1 MLRFNPGVKINE
13 NTKYMRVPA
22 LFKEYIWLV
31 NTIRKADDDGIT
43 FAEINEKWLE
53 TELSEGVELARSTF
67 NRHKDAI
74 EDIFGIIIDCN
85 RLNGYRYFISNE
97 DVLGEDSIQNWMLNT
112 LTVNNIIGEALTL
125 QDRILL
131 QPALVEGDYLKMV
144 IKAMKKNVKLAVDY
158 RKYGDD
164 EPRHMTFEPYC
175 IKLFKQRWYILGHFH
190 RDTTADRPEVDYF
203 GVFSFDR
210 ILNMSLTDDK
220 FQIKPGFNAQ
230 AYFEECFG
238 VLVNDDTEV
247 QRIVIRVFGDER
259 YYVKDLPIHKSQRE
273 IGQGENYTDFELFMR
288 PTIDLSTHFV
298 SRSYLIKVLEPQW
311 LADEIHHMHW
321 QAVQM
326 YEAENK

>member
-1 MLRFNPGVKINE
+1 
-13 NTKYMRVPA
+13 MRVPA

-31 NTIRKADDDGIT
+31 NTIRKADDGISL
-43 FAEINEKWLE
+43 AEINEKWLD
-53 TELSEGVELARSTF
+53 TDMSEGVELARSTF

-85 RLNGYRYFISNE
+85 RQNGYKYFISNDE
-97 DVLGEDSIQNWMLNT
+97 VLHDDSIQNWMLNT

-164 EPRHMTFEPYC
+164 EPRHLTFEPYC

-190 RDTTADRPEVDYF
+190 RNAIADRPEVDYF

-220 FQIKPGFNAQ
+220 FQMDPSFNAQ

-238 VLVNDDTEV
+238 VLVNDDTV
-247 QRIVIRVFGDER
+247 AQRIVIRVFGDER
-259 YYVKDLPIHKSQRE
+259 FYVRDLPIHKSQRE
-273 IGQGENYTDFELFMR
+273 IGQGEDYTDFELFMR

-298 SRSYLIKVLEPQW
+298 SRSFLIKVLEPQW
-311 LADEIHHMHW
+311 LADEIHHMHM
-321 QAVQM
+321 QAVLM

>member
-1 MLRFNPGVKINE
+1 
-13 NTKYMRVPA
+13 MRVPA

-31 NTIRKADDDGIT
+31 NTIRKAGDDGIS

-53 TELSEGVELARSTF
+53 TELSDGVELARSTF

-74 EDIFGIIIDCN
+74 EDIFGLIIDCN

-97 DVLGEDSIQNWMLNT
+97 EVLGEDSIQNWMLNT

-131 QPALVEGDYLKMV
+131 QPAPVEGDYLKMV
-144 IKAMKKNVKLAVDY
+144 IEAMKKNVKLAVDY

-164 EPRHMTFEPYC
+164 EPRHLTFEPYC

-190 RDTTADRPEVDYF
+190 RNAIADRPEVDYF

-220 FQIKPGFNAQ
+220 FQMDPSFNAQ

-238 VLVNDDTEV
+238 VLVNDDTV
-247 QRIVIRVFGDER
+247 AQRIVIRVFGDER
-259 YYVKDLPIHKSQRE
+259 FYVRDLPIHKSQRE
-273 IGQGENYTDFELFMR
+273 IGQGEDYTDFELFMR

-298 SRSYLIKVLEPQW
+298 SRSFLIKVLEPQW
-311 LADEIHHMHW
+311 LADEIHHMHM
-321 QAVQM
+321 QAVLM

>member
-1 MLRFNPGVKINE
+1 
-13 NTKYMRVPA
+13 MRVPA

-31 NTIRKADDDGIT
+31 NTIRKAGDDGIT

-74 EDIFGIIIDCN
+74 EDIFGLIIDCN

-97 DVLGEDSIQNWMLNT
+97 EVLSEDSIQNWMLNT

-131 QPALVEGDYLKMV
+131 QPAPVEGDYLKMV
-144 IKAMKKNVKLAVDY
+144 IEAMKKSVKLAVDY

-164 EPRHMTFEPYC
+164 EPRHLTFEPYC

-190 RDTTADRPEVDYF
+190 RNAIADRPEVDYF

-220 FQIKPGFNAQ
+220 FQMDPSFNAQ

-238 VLVNDDTEV
+238 VLVNDDTV
-247 QRIVIRVFGDER
+247 AQRIVIRVFGDER
-259 YYVKDLPIHKSQRE
+259 FYVRDLPIHKSQRE
-273 IGQGENYTDFELFMR
+273 IGQGEDYTDFELFMR

-298 SRSYLIKVLEPQW
+298 SRSFLIKVLEPQW
-311 LADEIHHMHW
+311 LADEIHHMHM
-321 QAVQM
+321 QAVLM

>member
-1 MLRFNPGVKINE
+1 
-13 NTKYMRVPA
+13 MRVPA

-31 NTIRKADDDGIT
+31 NTINKADSGIT

-53 TELSEGVELARSTF
+53 TDMSEGVELARSTF

-85 RLNGYRYFISNE
+85 RQNGYRYFISNA

-112 LTVNNIIGEALTL
+112 LTVNNIVGEALTL

-131 QPALVEGDYLKMV
+131 QPAPVEGDYLKMV
-144 IKAMKKNVKLAVDY
+144 IEAMKKNVKLAVDY
-158 RKYGDD
+158 RKYGDE
-164 EPRHMTFEPYC
+164 EPRHLTFEPYC

-190 RDTTADRPEVDYF
+190 RNATTDRPEVDYF

-210 ILNMSLTDDK
+210 IMNLSLTDDK
-220 FQIKPGFNAQ
+220 FQINPRFNAQ

-238 VLVNDDTEV
+238 VLVNDDTEA
-247 QRIVIRVFGDER
+247 QRIVIRVYGDER
-259 YYVKDLPIHKSQRE
+259 FYVRDLPIHKSQRE
-273 IGQGENYTDFELFMR
+273 IGQGEGYTDFELFMR

-298 SRSYLIKVLEPQW
+298 SRSFLIKVLEPQW
-311 LADEIHHMHW
+311 LADEIHHMHM
-321 QAVQM
+321 QAVLM

>member
-1 MLRFNPGVKINE
+1 
-13 NTKYMRVPA
+13 MRVPA

-31 NTIRKADDDGIT
+31 NTIRKAGDDGIT

-67 NRHKDAI
+67 NRHKDSI
-74 EDIFGIIIDCN
+74 EDIFGLIIECN

-97 DVLGEDSIQNWMLNT
+97 EVLGEDSIQNWMLNT

-131 QPALVEGDYLKMV
+131 QPAPVEGDYLKMV
-144 IKAMKKNVKLAVDY
+144 IEAMKKNVKLAVDY

-164 EPRHMTFEPYC
+164 EPRHLTFEPYC

-190 RDTTADRPEVDYF
+190 RNAIADRPEVDYF

-220 FQIKPGFNAQ
+220 FQMDPSFNAQ

-238 VLVNDDTEV
+238 VLANDDTV
-247 QRIVIRVFGDER
+247 AQRIVIRVFGDER
-259 YYVKDLPIHKSQRE
+259 FYVRDLPIHKSQRE
-273 IGQGENYTDFELFMR
+273 IGQGEDYTDFELFMR

-298 SRSYLIKVLEPQW
+298 SRSFLIKVLEPQW
-311 LADEIHHMHW
+311 LADEIHHMHM
-321 QAVQM
+321 QAVLM

>member
-1 MLRFNPGVKINE
+1 
-13 NTKYMRVPA
+13 MRVPA

-31 NTIRKADDDGIT
+31 NTICKAGDDGIT

-74 EDIFGIIIDCN
+74 EDIFGLIIDCN

-97 DVLGEDSIQNWMLNT
+97 EVLGEDSIQNWMLNT

-131 QPALVEGDYLKMV
+131 QPAPVEGDYLKMV
-144 IKAMKKNVKLAVDY
+144 IEAMKKNVKLAVDY

-164 EPRHMTFEPYC
+164 EPRHLTFEPYC

-190 RDTTADRPEVDYF
+190 RNAIADRPEVGYF

-220 FQIKPGFNAQ
+220 FQMDPSFNAQ

-238 VLVNDDTEV
+238 VLANDDTV
-247 QRIVIRVFGDER
+247 AQRIVIRVFGDER
-259 YYVKDLPIHKSQRE
+259 FYVRDLPIHKSQRV
-273 IGQGENYTDFELFMR
+273 IRQGEDYTDFELFMR

-298 SRSYLIKVLEPQW
+298 SRSFLIKVLEPQW
-311 LADEIHHMHW
+311 LADEIHHMHM
-321 QAVQM
+321 QAVLM

>member
-1 MLRFNPGVKINE
+1 
-13 NTKYMRVPA
+13 MRVPA

-31 NTIRKADDDGIT
+31 NTIHKAGEDGIT
-43 FAEINEKWLE
+43 FAEINEKWLD
-53 TELSEGVELARSTF
+53 TDMSEGVELARSTF

-74 EDIFGIIIDCN
+74 EDIFGLYIDCN
-85 RLNGYRYFISNE
+85 RQNGYKYYIGNSEVLNE
-97 DVLGEDSIQNWMLNT
+97 DSVQNWMLST
-112 LTVNNIIGEALTL
+112 LTVNNIIGEAMSL

-144 IKAMKKNVKLAVDY
+144 IEAMKKSVKLAIDY
-158 RKYGDD
+158 KKYGDE
-164 EPRHMTFEPYC
+164 EPRHLTFEPYC

-190 RDTTADRPEVDYF
+190 RNAIADRPEVDYF

-220 FQIKPGFNAQ
+220 FQMDPSFNAQ

-238 VLVNDDTEV
+238 VLVNDDTV
-247 QRIVIRVFGDER
+247 AQRIVIRVFGDER
-259 YYVKDLPIHKSQRE
+259 FYVRDLPIHKSQRE
-273 IGQGENYTDFELFMR
+273 IGQGEDYTDFELFMR

-298 SRSYLIKVLEPQW
+298 SRSFLIKVLEPQW
-311 LADEIHHMHW
+311 LADEIHHMHM
-321 QAVQM
+321 QAVLM

>member
-1 MLRFNPGVKINE
+1 
-13 NTKYMRVPA
+13 MRVPA

-31 NTIRKADDDGIT
+31 NTIRKAGDDGIT

-74 EDIFGIIIDCN
+74 EDIFGLIIDCN

-97 DVLGEDSIQNWMLNT
+97 EVLSEDSIQNWMLNT
-112 LTVNNIIGEALTL
+112 LTVSNIIGEALTL

-131 QPALVEGDYLKMV
+131 QPAPVEGDYLKM
-144 IKAMKKNVKLAVDY
+144 IIEAMKKNVKLAVDY

-164 EPRHMTFEPYC
+164 EPRHLTFEPYC

-190 RDTTADRPEVDYF
+190 RNAIADRPEVDYF

-220 FQIKPGFNAQ
+220 FQMDPSFNAQ

-238 VLVNDDTEV
+238 VLVNDDTV
-247 QRIVIRVFGDER
+247 AQRIVIRVFGDER
-259 YYVKDLPIHKSQRE
+259 FYVRDLPIHKSQHE
-273 IGQGENYTDFELFMR
+273 IGQGEDYTDFELFMR

-298 SRSYLIKVLEPQW
+298 SRSFLIKVLEPQW
-311 LADEIHHMHW
+311 LADEIHHMHM
-321 QAVQM
+321 QAVLM

>member
-1 MLRFNPGVKINE
+1 MTI
-13 NTKYMRVPA
+13 PA
-22 LFKEYIWLV
+22 KFKEYIWLV
-31 NTIRKADDDGIT
+31 NTIRKASDEGIT

-74 EDIFGIIIDCN
+74 EDIFGLIIDCN

-97 DVLGEDSIQNWMLNT
+97 EVLGEDSIQNWMLNT

-131 QPALVEGDYLKMV
+131 QPAPVEGDYLKMV
-144 IKAMKKNVKLAVDY
+144 IEAMKKNVKLAVDY

-164 EPRHMTFEPYC
+164 EPRHLTFEPYC

-190 RDTTADRPEVDYF
+190 RNAIADRPEVGYF

-210 ILNMSLTDDK
+210 ILKMSLTDDK
-220 FQIKPGFNAQ
+220 FQMDPSFNAQ

-238 VLVNDDTEV
+238 VLANDDTV
-247 QRIVIRVFGDER
+247 AQRIVIRVFGDER
-259 YYVKDLPIHKSQRE
+259 FYVRDLPIHKSQRV
-273 IGQGENYTDFELFMR
+273 IGQGEDYTDFELFMR

-298 SRSYLIKVLEPQW
+298 SRSFLIKVLEPQW
-311 LADEIHHMHW
+311 LADEIHHMHM
-321 QAVQM
+321 QAVLM

>member
-1 MLRFNPGVKINE
+1 
-13 NTKYMRVPA
+13 MRVPA

-31 NTIRKADDDGIT
+31 NTIRKAGDDGIT

-74 EDIFGIIIDCN
+74 EDIFGLIIDCN

-97 DVLGEDSIQNWMLNT
+97 EVLGEDSIQNWMLNT

-131 QPALVEGDYLKMV
+131 QPAPVEGDYLKMV
-144 IKAMKKNVKLAVDY
+144 IEAMKKNVKLAVDY

-164 EPRHMTFEPYC
+164 EPRHLTFEPYC

-190 RDTTADRPEVDYF
+190 RNAIADRPEVGYF

-220 FQIKPGFNAQ
+220 FQMDPSFNAQ

-238 VLVNDDTEV
+238 VLANDDTV
-247 QRIVIRVFGDER
+247 AQRIVIRVFGDER
-259 YYVKDLPIHKSQRE
+259 FYVRDLPIHKSQRV
-273 IGQGENYTDFELFMR
+273 IGQGEDYTDFELFMR

-298 SRSYLIKVLEPQW
+298 SRSFLIKVLEPQW
-311 LADEIHHMHW
+311 LADEIHHMHM
-321 QAVQM
+321 QAVLM

>member
-1 MLRFNPGVKINE
+1 
-13 NTKYMRVPA
+13 MRVPA

-31 NTIRKADDDGIT
+31 NTIRKAGDDGIT

-74 EDIFGIIIDCN
+74 EDIFGLIIDCN

-97 DVLGEDSIQNWMLNT
+97 EVLGEDSIQNWMLNT

-131 QPALVEGDYLKMV
+131 QPAPVEGDYLKMV
-144 IKAMKKNVKLAVDY
+144 IEAMKKNVKLAVDY

-164 EPRHMTFEPYC
+164 EPRHLTFEPYC

-190 RDTTADRPEVDYF
+190 RNATADRPEVGYF

-210 ILNMSLTDDK
+210 ILNMSLTDDR
-220 FQIKPGFNAQ
+220 FQMDPNFNAQ

-238 VLVNDDTEV
+238 VLVNDDTV
-247 QRIVIRVFGDER
+247 AQRIVIRVFGDER
-259 YYVKDLPIHKSQRE
+259 FYVRDLPIHKSQRE
-273 IGQGENYTDFELFMR
+273 IEHGDYYTDIELFMR
-288 PTIDLSTHFV
+288 PTVDLSTHFI
-298 SRSYLIKVLEPQW
+298 SRSFLIKVLEPQW
-311 LADEIHHMHW
+311 LADEIHHMHM
-321 QAVQM
+321 QAVLM

>member
-1 MLRFNPGVKINE
+1 
-13 NTKYMRVPA
+13 MRVPA
-22 LFKEYIWLV
+22 LFKEYICLV
-31 NTIRKADDDGIT
+31 NTINKADSGIT

-53 TELSEGVELARSTF
+53 TDMSEGVELARSTF

-85 RLNGYRYFISNE
+85 RQNGYRYFISNA

-112 LTVNNIIGEALTL
+112 LTVNNIVGEALTL

-131 QPALVEGDYLKMV
+131 QPAPVEGDYLKMV
-144 IKAMKKNVKLAVDY
+144 IEAMKKNVKLAVDY

-164 EPRHMTFEPYC
+164 EPRHLTFEPYC

-190 RDTTADRPEVDYF
+190 RNATTDRPEVDYF

-210 ILNMSLTDDK
+210 IMNLSLTDDK
-220 FQIKPGFNAQ
+220 FQINPRFNAQ

-238 VLVNDDTEV
+238 VLVNDDTEA
-247 QRIVIRVFGDER
+247 QRIVIRVYGDER
-259 YYVKDLPIHKSQRE
+259 FYVRDLPIHKSQRE
-273 IGQGENYTDFELFMR
+273 IGQGEGYTDFELFMR

-298 SRSYLIKVLEPQW
+298 SRSFLIKVLEPQW
-311 LADEIHHMHW
+311 LADEIHHMHM
-321 QAVQM
+321 QAVLM

>member
-1 MLRFNPGVKINE
+1 
-13 NTKYMRVPA
+13 MRVPA

-31 NTIRKADDDGIT
+31 NTIRKAGDDGIT

-74 EDIFGIIIDCN
+74 EDIFGLIIDCN
-85 RLNGYRYFISNE
+85 RMNGYRYFISNE
-97 DVLGEDSIQNWMLNT
+97 KVLGEDSIQNWMLNT

-131 QPALVEGDYLKMV
+131 QPAPVEGDYLKMV
-144 IKAMKKNVKLAVDY
+144 IEAMKKNVKLAVDY

-164 EPRHMTFEPYC
+164 EPRHLTFEPYC
-175 IKLFKQRWYILGHFH
+175 IKLFRQRWYILGHFQ
-190 RDTTADRPEVDYF
+190 RNAIADRPEVDYF

-220 FQIKPGFNAQ
+220 FQMDPSFNAQ

-238 VLVNDDTEV
+238 VLVNDDTV
-247 QRIVIRVFGDER
+247 AQRIVIRVFGDER
-259 YYVKDLPIHKSQRE
+259 FYVRDLPIHKSQRE
-273 IGQGENYTDFELFMR
+273 IGQGEDYTDFELFMR

-298 SRSYLIKVLEPQW
+298 SRSFLIKVLEPQW
-311 LADEIHHMHW
+311 LADEIHHMHM
-321 QAVQM
+321 QAVLM

>member
-1 MLRFNPGVKINE
+1 
-13 NTKYMRVPA
+13 MRVPA

-31 NTIRKADDDGIT
+31 NTIRKAGDDGIT

-74 EDIFGIIIDCN
+74 EDIFGLIIDCN

-97 DVLGEDSIQNWMLNT
+97 EVLSEDSIQNWMLNT
-112 LTVNNIIGEALTL
+112 LTVSNIIGEALTL

-131 QPALVEGDYLKMV
+131 QPAPVEGDYLKMI

-164 EPRHMTFEPYC
+164 EPRHLTFEPYC

-190 RDTTADRPEVDYF
+190 RNAIADRPEVDYF

-220 FQIKPGFNAQ
+220 FQMDPSFNAQ

-238 VLVNDDTEV
+238 VLVNDDTV
-247 QRIVIRVFGDER
+247 AQRIVIRVFGDER
-259 YYVKDLPIHKSQRE
+259 FYVRDLPIHKSQRE
-273 IGQGENYTDFELFMR
+273 IGQGEDYTDFELFMR

-298 SRSYLIKVLEPQW
+298 SRSFLIKVLEPQW
-311 LADEIHHMHW
+311 LADEIHHMHM
-321 QAVQM
+321 QAVLM

>member
-1 MLRFNPGVKINE
+1 
-13 NTKYMRVPA
+13 MRVPA

-31 NTIRKADDDGIT
+31 NTIRKAGDDGIT

-74 EDIFGIIIDCN
+74 EDIFGLIIDCN

-97 DVLGEDSIQNWMLNT
+97 EVLGEDSIQNWMLNT

-131 QPALVEGDYLKMV
+131 QPAPVEGDYLKMV
-144 IKAMKKNVKLAVDY
+144 IEAMKKNVKLAVDY

-164 EPRHMTFEPYC
+164 EPRHLTFEPYC

-190 RDTTADRPEVDYF
+190 RNAIADRPEVGYF

-220 FQIKPGFNAQ
+220 FQIDPSFNAQ

-238 VLVNDDTEV
+238 VLANDDTV
-247 QRIVIRVFGDER
+247 AQRIVIRVFGDER
-259 YYVKDLPIHKSQRE
+259 FYVRDLPIHKSQRV
-273 IGQGENYTDFELFMR
+273 IGQGEDYTDFELFMR

-298 SRSYLIKVLEPQW
+298 SRSFLIKVLEPQW
-311 LADEIHHMHW
+311 LADEIHHMHM
-321 QAVQM
+321 QAVLM

>member
-1 MLRFNPGVKINE
+1 
-13 NTKYMRVPA
+13 MRVPA

-31 NTIRKADDDGIT
+31 NTICKAGDDGIT

-74 EDIFGIIIDCN
+74 EDIFGLIIDCN

-97 DVLGEDSIQNWMLNT
+97 EVLGEDSIQNWMLNT

-131 QPALVEGDYLKMV
+131 QPAPVEGDYLKMV
-144 IKAMKKNVKLAVDY
+144 IEAMKKNVKLAVDY

-164 EPRHMTFEPYC
+164 EPRHLTFEPYC

-190 RDTTADRPEVDYF
+190 RNAIADRPEVDYF

-220 FQIKPGFNAQ
+220 FQMDPSFNAQ

-238 VLVNDDTEV
+238 VLVNDDTV
-247 QRIVIRVFGDER
+247 AQRIVIRVFGDER
-259 YYVKDLPIHKSQRE
+259 FYVRDLPIHKSQRE
-273 IGQGENYTDFELFMR
+273 IGQGEDYTDFELFMR

-298 SRSYLIKVLEPQW
+298 SRSFLIKVLEPQW
-311 LADEIHHMHW
+311 LADEIHHMHM
-321 QAVQM
+321 QAVLM

>member
-1 MLRFNPGVKINE
+1 
-13 NTKYMRVPA
+13 MRVPA

-31 NTIRKADDDGIT
+31 NTIRKAGDDGIS

-53 TELSEGVELARSTF
+53 TELSDGVELARSTF

-74 EDIFGIIIDCN
+74 EDIFGLIIDCN

-97 DVLGEDSIQNWMLNT
+97 EVLGEDSIQNWMLNT

-131 QPALVEGDYLKMV
+131 QPAPVEGDYLKMV
-144 IKAMKKNVKLAVDY
+144 IEAMKKSVKLAVDY

-164 EPRHMTFEPYC
+164 EPRHLTFEPYC

-190 RDTTADRPEVDYF
+190 RNAIADRPEVDYF

-210 ILNMSLTDDK
+210 ILNMSLTDEK
-220 FQIKPGFNAQ
+220 FQMDPSFNAQ

-238 VLVNDDTEV
+238 VLVNDDTV
-247 QRIVIRVFGDER
+247 AQRIVIRVFGDER
-259 YYVKDLPIHKSQRE
+259 FYVRDLPIHKSQRV
-273 IGQGENYTDFELFMR
+273 IGQGEGYTDFELFMR

-298 SRSYLIKVLEPQW
+298 SRSFLIKVLEPQW
-311 LADEIHHMHW
+311 LADEIHHMHM
-321 QAVQM
+321 QAVLM

>member
-1 MLRFNPGVKINE
+1 
-13 NTKYMRVPA
+13 MRVPA

-31 NTIRKADDDGIT
+31 NTIRKAGDDGIT

-67 NRHKDAI
+67 NRHKDSI
-74 EDIFGIIIDCN
+74 EDIFGLIIECN

-97 DVLGEDSIQNWMLNT
+97 EVLGEDSIQNWMLNT

-131 QPALVEGDYLKMV
+131 QPAPVEGDYLKMV
-144 IKAMKKNVKLAVDY
+144 IEAMKKNVKLAVDY

-164 EPRHMTFEPYC
+164 EPRHLTFEPYC

-190 RDTTADRPEVDYF
+190 RNAIADRPEVGYF

-220 FQIKPGFNAQ
+220 FQMDPSFNAQ

-238 VLVNDDTEV
+238 VLANDDTV
-247 QRIVIRVFGDER
+247 AQRIVIRVFGDER
-259 YYVKDLPIHKSQRE
+259 FYVRDLPIHKSQRV
-273 IGQGENYTDFELFMR
+273 IGQGEDYTDFELFMR

-298 SRSYLIKVLEPQW
+298 SRSFLIKVLEPQW
-311 LADEIHHMHW
+311 LADEIHHMHM
-321 QAVQM
+321 QAVLM

>member
-1 MLRFNPGVKINE
+1 
-13 NTKYMRVPA
+13 MRVPA

-31 NTIRKADDDGIT
+31 NTIRKAGDDGIT

-67 NRHKDAI
+67 NRHKDSI
-74 EDIFGIIIDCN
+74 EDIFGLIIECN

-97 DVLGEDSIQNWMLNT
+97 EVLGEDSIQNWMLNT

-131 QPALVEGDYLKMV
+131 QPAPVEGDYLKMV
-144 IKAMKKNVKLAVDY
+144 IEAMKKNVKLAVDY

-164 EPRHMTFEPYC
+164 EPRHLTFEPYC

-190 RDTTADRPEVDYF
+190 RNVDYF

-220 FQIKPGFNAQ
+220 FQMDPSFNAQ

-238 VLVNDDTEV
+238 VLVNDDTV
-247 QRIVIRVFGDER
+247 AQRIVIRVFGDER
-259 YYVKDLPIHKSQRE
+259 FYVRDLPIHKSQRE
-273 IGQGENYTDFELFMR
+273 IGQGEDYTDFELFMR

-298 SRSYLIKVLEPQW
+298 SRSFLIKVLEPQW
-311 LADEIHHMHW
+311 LADEIHHMHM
-321 QAVQM
+321 QAVLM

>member
-1 MLRFNPGVKINE
+1 
-13 NTKYMRVPA
+13 MRVPA

-31 NTIRKADDDGIT
+31 NTIRKAGDDGIT

-67 NRHKDAI
+67 NRHKNSI
-74 EDIFGIIIDCN
+74 EDIFGLIIDCN

-97 DVLGEDSIQNWMLNT
+97 EVLGEDSIQNWMLNT

-131 QPALVEGDYLKMV
+131 QPAPVEGDYLKMV
-144 IKAMKKNVKLAVDY
+144 IEAMKKSVKLAVDY

-164 EPRHMTFEPYC
+164 EPRHLTFEPYC

-190 RDTTADRPEVDYF
+190 RNAIADRPEVDYF

-210 ILNMSLTDDK
+210 ILNMSLTDEK
-220 FQIKPGFNAQ
+220 FQMDPSFNAQ

-238 VLVNDDTEV
+238 VLVNDDTV
-247 QRIVIRVFGDER
+247 AQRIVIRVFGDER
-259 YYVKDLPIHKSQRE
+259 FYVRDLPIHKSQRE
-273 IGQGENYTDFELFMR
+273 IGQGEDYTDFELFMR

-298 SRSYLIKVLEPQW
+298 SRSFLIKVLEPQW
-311 LADEIHHMHW
+311 LADEIHHMHM
-321 QAVQM
+321 QAVLM

>member
-1 MLRFNPGVKINE
+1 
-13 NTKYMRVPA
+13 MRVPA

-31 NTIRKADDDGIT
+31 NTIRKAGDDGIT

-67 NRHKDAI
+67 NRHKDSI
-74 EDIFGIIIDCN
+74 EDIFGLIIECN

-97 DVLGEDSIQNWMLNT
+97 EVLGEDSIQNWMLNT

-131 QPALVEGDYLKMV
+131 QPAPVEGDYLKMV
-144 IKAMKKNVKLAVDY
+144 IEAMKKNVKLAVDY

-164 EPRHMTFEPYC
+164 EPRHLTFEPYC

-190 RDTTADRPEVDYF
+190 RNAIADRPEVGYF

-220 FQIKPGFNAQ
+220 FQMDPSFNAQ

-238 VLVNDDTEV
+238 VLANDDTV
-247 QRIVIRVFGDER
+247 AQRIVIRVFGDER
-259 YYVKDLPIHKSQRE
+259 FYVRDLPIHKSQRE
-273 IGQGENYTDFELFMR
+273 IGQGEDYTDFELFMR

-298 SRSYLIKVLEPQW
+298 SRSFLIKVLEPQW
-311 LADEIHHMHW
+311 LADEIHHMHM
-321 QAVQM
+321 QAVLM

>member
-1 MLRFNPGVKINE
+1 
-13 NTKYMRVPA
+13 MRVPA

-31 NTIRKADDDGIT
+31 NTIRKASDEGIT

-74 EDIFGIIIDCN
+74 EDIFGLIIDCN

-97 DVLGEDSIQNWMLNT
+97 EVLGEDSIQNWMLNT

-131 QPALVEGDYLKMV
+131 QPAPVEGDYLKMV
-144 IKAMKKNVKLAVDY
+144 IEAMKINVKLAVDY

-164 EPRHMTFEPYC
+164 EPRHLTFEPYC
-175 IKLFKQRWYILGHFH
+175 IKLFRQRWYILGHFQ
-190 RDTTADRPEVDYF
+190 RNAIADRPEVGYF

-220 FQIKPGFNAQ
+220 FQMDPSFNAQ

-238 VLVNDDTEV
+238 VLVNDDTV
-247 QRIVIRVFGDER
+247 AQRIVIRVFGDER
-259 YYVKDLPIHKSQRE
+259 FYVRDLPIHKSQRE
-273 IGQGENYTDFELFMR
+273 IGQGEDYTDFELFMR

-298 SRSYLIKVLEPQW
+298 SRSFLIKVLEPQW
-311 LADEIHHMHW
+311 LADEIHHMHM
-321 QAVQM
+321 QAVLM

>member
-1 MLRFNPGVKINE
+1 
-13 NTKYMRVPA
+13 MRVPA

-31 NTIRKADDDGIT
+31 NTIRKAGDDGIT

-53 TELSEGVELARSTF
+53 AELSEGVELARSTF

-74 EDIFGIIIDCN
+74 EDIFGLIIDCN

-97 DVLGEDSIQNWMLNT
+97 EVLGEDSIQNWMLNT

-131 QPALVEGDYLKMV
+131 QPAPVEGDYLKMV
-144 IKAMKKNVKLAVDY
+144 IEAMKKSIKLAVDY

-164 EPRHMTFEPYC
+164 EPRHLTFEPYC

-190 RDTTADRPEVDYF
+190 RNAIADRPEVGYF

-220 FQIKPGFNAQ
+220 FQMDPSFNAQ

-238 VLVNDDTEV
+238 VLVNDDTV
-247 QRIVIRVFGDER
+247 AQRIVIRVFGDER
-259 YYVKDLPIHKSQRE
+259 FYVRDLPIHKSQRE
-273 IGQGENYTDFELFMR
+273 IGQGEDYTDFELFMR

-298 SRSYLIKVLEPQW
+298 SRSFLIKVLEPQW
-311 LADEIHHMHW
+311 LADEIHHMHM
-321 QAVQM
+321 QAVLM

>member
-1 MLRFNPGVKINE
+1 
-13 NTKYMRVPA
+13 MRVPA

-31 NTIRKADDDGIT
+31 NTINKADSGIT

-53 TELSEGVELARSTF
+53 TDMSEGVELARSTF

-85 RLNGYRYFISNE
+85 RQNGYRYFISNA

-112 LTVNNIIGEALTL
+112 LTVNNIVGEALTL

-131 QPALVEGDYLKMV
+131 QPAPVEGDYLKMV
-144 IKAMKKNVKLAVDY
+144 IEAMKKNVKLAVDY

-164 EPRHMTFEPYC
+164 EPRHLTFEPYC

-190 RDTTADRPEVDYF
+190 RNATTDRPEVDYF

-210 ILNMSLTDDK
+210 IMNMSLTDDK
-220 FQIKPGFNAQ
+220 FQINPRFNAQ

-238 VLVNDDTEV
+238 VLVNDDTV
-247 QRIVIRVFGDER
+247 AQRIVIRVYGDER
-259 YYVKDLPIHKSQRE
+259 FYVRDLPIHKSQRE
-273 IGQGENYTDFELFMR
+273 IGQGDEYTDFELFMR

-298 SRSYLIKVLEPQW
+298 SRSFLIKVLEPQW
-311 LADEIHHMHW
+311 LADEIHHMHM
-321 QAVQM
+321 QAVLM

>member
-1 MLRFNPGVKINE
+1 
-13 NTKYMRVPA
+13 MRVPA

-31 NTIRKADDDGIT
+31 NTIRKAGDDGIT

-74 EDIFGIIIDCN
+74 EDIFGLIIDCN
-85 RLNGYRYFISNE
+85 RMNGYRYFISNE
-97 DVLGEDSIQNWMLNT
+97 EVLGEDSIQNWMLNT

-131 QPALVEGDYLKMV
+131 QPAPVEGDYLKMV
-144 IKAMKKNVKLAVDY
+144 IEAMKKNVKLAVDY

-164 EPRHMTFEPYC
+164 EPRHLTFEPYC

-190 RDTTADRPEVDYF
+190 RNAIADRPEVGYF

-220 FQIKPGFNAQ
+220 FQMDPSFNAQ

-238 VLVNDDTEV
+238 VLVNDDTV
-247 QRIVIRVFGDER
+247 AQRIVIRVFGDER
-259 YYVKDLPIHKSQRE
+259 FYVRDLPIHKSQRE
-273 IGQGENYTDFELFMR
+273 IGQGEDYTDFELFMR

-298 SRSYLIKVLEPQW
+298 SRSFLIKVLEPQW
-311 LADEIHHMHW
+311 LADEIHHMHM
-321 QAVQM
+321 QAVLM

>member
-1 MLRFNPGVKINE
+1 
-13 NTKYMRVPA
+13 MRVPA

-31 NTIRKADDDGIT
+31 NTIRKAGDDGIT

-67 NRHKDAI
+67 NRHKNSI
-74 EDIFGIIIDCN
+74 EDIFGLIIDCN

-97 DVLGEDSIQNWMLNT
+97 EVLGEDSIQNWMLNT

-131 QPALVEGDYLKMV
+131 QPAPVEGDYLKMV
-144 IKAMKKNVKLAVDY
+144 IEAMKKSVKLAVDY

-164 EPRHMTFEPYC
+164 EPRHLTFEPYC

-190 RDTTADRPEVDYF
+190 RNAIVDRPEVDYF

-210 ILNMSLTDDK
+210 ILNMSLTDEK
-220 FQIKPGFNAQ
+220 FQMDPSFNAQ

-238 VLVNDDTEV
+238 VLVNDDTV
-247 QRIVIRVFGDER
+247 AQRIVIRVFGDER
-259 YYVKDLPIHKSQRE
+259 FYVRDLPIHKSQRE
-273 IGQGENYTDFELFMR
+273 IGQGEDYTDFELFMR

-298 SRSYLIKVLEPQW
+298 SRSFLIKVLEPQW
-311 LADEIHHMHW
+311 LADEIHHMHM
-321 QAVQM
+321 QAVLM

>member
-1 MLRFNPGVKINE
+1 M
-13 NTKYMRVPA
+13 
-22 LFKEYIWLV
+22 
-31 NTIRKADDDGIT
+31 NTIRKAGDDGIT

-67 NRHKDAI
+67 NRHKDSI
-74 EDIFGIIIDCN
+74 EDIFGLIIDCN
-85 RLNGYRYFISNE
+85 RMNGYRYFISNE
-97 DVLGEDSIQNWMLNT
+97 EVLGEDSIQNWMLNT

-131 QPALVEGDYLKMV
+131 QPAPVEGDYLKMV
-144 IKAMKKNVKLAVDY
+144 IEAMKKSIKLAVDY

-164 EPRHMTFEPYC
+164 EPRHLTFEPYC
-175 IKLFKQRWYILGHFH
+175 IKLFRQRWYILGHFH
-190 RDTTADRPEVDYF
+190 RNAIADRPEVDYF

-220 FQIKPGFNAQ
+220 FQMDPSFNAQ

-238 VLVNDDTEV
+238 VLVNDETV
-247 QRIVIRVFGDER
+247 ARRIVIRVFGDER
-259 YYVKDLPIHKSQRE
+259 FYVRDLPIHKSQRE
-273 IGQGENYTDFELFMR
+273 IGQGEDYTDFELFMR

-298 SRSYLIKVLEPQW
+298 SRSFLIKVLEPQW
-311 LADEIHHMHW
+311 LADEIHHMHM
-321 QAVQM
+321 QAVLM

>member
-1 MLRFNPGVKINE
+1 
-13 NTKYMRVPA
+13 MRVPA

-31 NTIRKADDDGIT
+31 NTIRKAGDDGIT

-67 NRHKDAI
+67 NRHKDSI
-74 EDIFGIIIDCN
+74 EDIFGLIIDCN

-97 DVLGEDSIQNWMLNT
+97 EVLGEDSIQNWMLNT

-131 QPALVEGDYLKMV
+131 QPAPVEGDYLKMV
-144 IKAMKKNVKLAVDY
+144 IEAMKKNVKLAVDY

-164 EPRHMTFEPYC
+164 EPRHLTFEPYC

-190 RDTTADRPEVDYF
+190 RSATAERPEVDYF

-220 FQIKPGFNAQ
+220 FQMNPSFNAQ

-238 VLVNDDTEV
+238 VLVNDDTV
-247 QRIVIRVFGDER
+247 AQRIVIRVFGDER
-259 YYVKDLPIHKSQRE
+259 FYVRDA
-273 IGQGENYTDFELFMR
+273 F
-288 PTIDLSTHFV
+288 
-298 SRSYLIKVLEPQW
+298 
-311 LADEIHHMHW
+311 
-321 QAVQM
+321 
-326 YEAENK
+326 

>member
-1 MLRFNPGVKINE
+1 
-13 NTKYMRVPA
+13 MRVPA

-31 NTIRKADDDGIT
+31 NTIRKAGDDGIT

-67 NRHKDAI
+67 NRHKDSI
-74 EDIFGIIIDCN
+74 EDIFGLIIECN

-97 DVLGEDSIQNWMLNT
+97 EVLGEDSIQNWMLNT

-131 QPALVEGDYLKMV
+131 QPAPVEGDYLKMV
-144 IKAMKKNVKLAVDY
+144 IEAMKKNVKLAVDY

-164 EPRHMTFEPYC
+164 EPRHLTFEPYC

-190 RDTTADRPEVDYF
+190 RNAIADRPEVDYF

-220 FQIKPGFNAQ
+220 FQMDPSFNAQ

-238 VLVNDDTEV
+238 VLVNDDTV
-247 QRIVIRVFGDER
+247 AQRIVIRVFGDER
-259 YYVKDLPIHKSQRE
+259 FYVRDLPIHKSQRV
-273 IGQGENYTDFELFMR
+273 IGQGEDYTDFELFMR

-298 SRSYLIKVLEPQW
+298 SRSFLIKVLEPQW
-311 LADEIHHMHW
+311 LADEIHHMHM
-321 QAVQM
+321 QAVLM

>member
-1 MLRFNPGVKINE
+1 
-13 NTKYMRVPA
+13 MRVPA

-31 NTIRKADDDGIT
+31 NTIRKAGDDGIT

-67 NRHKDAI
+67 NRHKDSI
-74 EDIFGIIIDCN
+74 EDIFGLIIECN

-97 DVLGEDSIQNWMLNT
+97 EVLGEDSIQNWMLNT

-131 QPALVEGDYLKMV
+131 QPAPVEGDYLKMV
-144 IKAMKKNVKLAVDY
+144 IEAMKKNVKLAVDY

-164 EPRHMTFEPYC
+164 EPRHLTFEPYC

-190 RDTTADRPEVDYF
+190 RNAIADRPEVDYF

-220 FQIKPGFNAQ
+220 FQMDPSFNAQ

-238 VLVNDDTEV
+238 VLVNDDTV
-247 QRIVIRVFGDER
+247 AQRIVIRVFGDER
-259 YYVKDLPIHKSQRE
+259 FYVRDLPIHKSQRE
-273 IGQGENYTDFELFMR
+273 IGQGVGYTDFELFMR

-298 SRSYLIKVLEPQW
+298 SRSFLIKVLEPQW
-311 LADEIHHMHW
+311 LADVIHHMHM
-321 QAVQM
+321 QAVLM

>member
-1 MLRFNPGVKINE
+1 
-13 NTKYMRVPA
+13 MRVPA

-31 NTIRKADDDGIT
+31 NTICKAGDDGIT

-74 EDIFGIIIDCN
+74 EDIFGLIIDCN

-97 DVLGEDSIQNWMLNT
+97 EVLGEDSIQNWMLNT

-131 QPALVEGDYLKMV
+131 QPAPVEGDYLKMV
-144 IKAMKKNVKLAVDY
+144 IEAMKKNVKLAVDY

-164 EPRHMTFEPYC
+164 EPRHLTFEPYC

-190 RDTTADRPEVDYF
+190 RNAIADRPEVGYF

-220 FQIKPGFNAQ
+220 FQMDPSFNAQ

-238 VLVNDDTEV
+238 VLANDDTV
-247 QRIVIRVFGDER
+247 AQRIVIRVFGDER
-259 YYVKDLPIHKSQRE
+259 FYVRDLPIHKSQRE
-273 IGQGENYTDFELFMR
+273 IGQGEDYTDFELFMR

-298 SRSYLIKVLEPQW
+298 SRSFLIKVLEPQW
-311 LADEIHHMHW
+311 LADEIHHMHM
-321 QAVQM
+321 QAVLM

>member
-1 MLRFNPGVKINE
+1 M
-13 NTKYMRVPA
+13 
-22 LFKEYIWLV
+22 
-31 NTIRKADDDGIT
+31 NTICKAGDDGIT

-74 EDIFGIIIDCN
+74 EDIFGLIIDCN

-97 DVLGEDSIQNWMLNT
+97 EVLGEDSIQNWMLNT

-131 QPALVEGDYLKMV
+131 QPAPVEGDYLKMV
-144 IKAMKKNVKLAVDY
+144 IEAMKKNVKLAVDY

-164 EPRHMTFEPYC
+164 EPRHLTFEPYC

-190 RDTTADRPEVDYF
+190 RNAIADRPEVDYF

-220 FQIKPGFNAQ
+220 FQMDPSFNAQ

-238 VLVNDDTEV
+238 VLVNDDTV
-247 QRIVIRVFGDER
+247 AQRIVIRVFGDER
-259 YYVKDLPIHKSQRE
+259 FYVRDLPIHKSQRE
-273 IGQGENYTDFELFMR
+273 IGQGEDYTDFELFMR

-298 SRSYLIKVLEPQW
+298 SRSFLIKVLEPQW
-311 LADEIHHMHW
+311 LADEIHHMHM
-321 QAVQM
+321 QAVLM

>member
-1 MLRFNPGVKINE
+1 
-13 NTKYMRVPA
+13 MRVPA

-31 NTIRKADDDGIT
+31 NTIRKAGDDGIS

-67 NRHKDAI
+67 NRHKDSI
-74 EDIFGIIIDCN
+74 EDIFGLIIECN

-97 DVLGEDSIQNWMLNT
+97 EVLGEDSIQNWMLNT

-131 QPALVEGDYLKMV
+131 QPAPVEGDYLKMV
-144 IKAMKKNVKLAVDY
+144 IEAMKKNVKLAVDY

-164 EPRHMTFEPYC
+164 EPRHLTFEPYC

-190 RDTTADRPEVDYF
+190 RNAIADRPEVDYF

-220 FQIKPGFNAQ
+220 FQMDPSFNAQ

-238 VLVNDDTEV
+238 VLVNDDTV
-247 QRIVIRVFGDER
+247 AQRIVIRVFGDER
-259 YYVKDLPIHKSQRE
+259 FYVRDLPIHKSQRE
-273 IGQGENYTDFELFMR
+273 IGQGEDYTDFELFMR
-288 PTIDLSTHFV
+288 PTIDLSTHCV
-298 SRSYLIKVLEPQW
+298 SRSFLIKVLEPQW
-311 LADEIHHMHW
+311 LADEIHHMHM
-321 QAVQM
+321 QAVLM